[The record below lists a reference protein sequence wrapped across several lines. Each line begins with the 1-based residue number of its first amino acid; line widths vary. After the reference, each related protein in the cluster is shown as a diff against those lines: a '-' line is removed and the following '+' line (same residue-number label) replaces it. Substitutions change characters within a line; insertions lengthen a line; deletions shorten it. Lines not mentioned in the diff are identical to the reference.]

1 MSTPPSLT
9 SAPGLDTPVKEGFHD
24 DIAGSGAD
32 RAATNRSHRESR
44 IGQSEWWQLGIIRL
58 LIVGLGLAITGTVVV
73 FTIEFGDDDNLG
85 LALIH
90 ILVGPCALLGSMVW
104 WILWFPEKV

>member
-1 MSTPPSLT
+1 M
-9 SAPGLDTPVKEGFHD
+9 V
-24 DIAGSGAD
+24 
-32 RAATNRSHRESR
+32 
-44 IGQSEWWQLGIIRL
+44 WQLGIIPL
-58 LIVGLGLAITGTVVV
+58 LIVGFGLAITGTVVV

-104 WILWFPEKV
+104 WILWFPEKVLSAQTNTAQTHDRLPHNSLISLNSIPTTHLLAP